1 MDVVL
6 KERKV
11 KLSRMTSEHKHK
23 IASTHQYHNKVE
35 GQSII
40 TLLIQYNSSSLKC
53 LTITIENNIGDTNPR
68 HYYI

>member
-11 KLSRMTSEHKHK
+11 KLSRITSEHKHK

-35 GQSII
+35 DQSIN
-40 TLLIQYNSSSLKC
+40 YV
-53 LTITIENNIGDTNPR
+53 IGSVQF
-68 HYYI
+68 ILA